1 MVNITF
7 VHADEIRFW
16 SVDEKFPVDMDIILR
31 GERLLQ
37 TCIFLSTAVLPG
49 LLIDHNL

>member
-16 SVDEKFPVDMDIILR
+16 SVDEKFPADVDIILR
-31 GERLLQ
+31 GDRLPQ
-37 TCIFLSTAVLPG
+37 TCIFLSSAVLPG
-49 LLIDHNL
+49 MLIDHIL